1 LSVKLR
7 LRRMG
12 KKKRPFYRIVAT
24 DSRSSR
30 DGKYLEKIGHY
41 NPIIDPPEIV
51 VNEERAL
58 YWLRQ
63 GATPSPTVKSLLSK
77 KGILFKWDLMKKGF
91 DEARITEEIKRWE
104 VLQIERE
111 RRREA
116 AELEAQKEAETP
128 PEEGETEEEAAD
140 QDEGTEVPETE
151 T

>member
-1 LSVKLR
+1 MSMRLR

-24 DSRSSR
+24 DSRSPR
-30 DGKYLEKIGHY
+30 DGEYLEKIGHY

-51 VNEERAL
+51 VDEERAL

-63 GATPSPTVKSLLSK
+63 GAIPSPTVKSLLSK
-77 KGILFKWDLMKKGF
+77 KGILLKWDLMKKGF
-91 DEARITEEIKRWE
+91 DEARISEEIKKWE

-111 RRREA
+111 RRLEA
-116 AELEAQKEAETP
+116 AELEAQKKAEAP
-128 PEEGETEEEAAD
+128 PEEGEAEEEAAA
-140 QDEGTEVPETE
+140 QTEGAEVPETE